1 MKRKIGGRWKFLI
14 SQTNNKWTFLP
25 SRAEPKVEVSPGNLL
40 SSDLLGLSMTS
51 ISTTPKCPPEIVAT
65 KPPEVAKASNYS
77 NDLLGLGGGGSSS
90 DFDFL
95 GTCQNFNNNAQ
106 PHTRYK

>member
-1 MKRKIGGRWKFLI
+1 
-14 SQTNNKWTFLP
+14 
-25 SRAEPKVEVSPGNLL
+25 
-40 SSDLLGLSMTS
+40 MTS